1 MKDKSMYI
9 LDMIFMYVF
18 GLMAVV
24 AYIGVL
30 FGAWWHSFTM
40 AFCIAIS
47 FASWK
52 DAKKEKTE
60 QERKE

>member
-30 FGAWWHSFTM
+30 FGAW
-40 AFCIAIS
+40 
-47 FASWK
+47 
-52 DAKKEKTE
+52 
-60 QERKE
+60 